1 MRIRVLVIASLL
13 GALCVAGAAAAQPTN
28 EAVTK
33 ADALFREGRALL
45 DRGEFAEACPKFE
58 ESQRLDPGLGTLLN
72 LADCYERT
80 DRLASALTAFSA
92 AEQQA
97 RALGEKKREVAAGDR
112 ARSLENRVSRLTIT
126 LLSGDRPAGFAVTR
140 NRVAVPAVDFGRPIA
155 VDPGTIVIEA
165 TAPDHRPWKSTV
177 EITAARATPQI
188 DIPVLEP
195 IAATRPPTGTDPRPI
210 ATTRTIDAGKG
221 RRRLG
226 LIVGGVGV
234 AGLGAGVVIGVLAKG
249 KYDDAI
255 DAHCPG
261 SPPVCD
267 ATGLAEVDDARS
279 QGTLG
284 TIVGGVGVA
293 AIAAGAVLWLT
304 APGARTVEITP
315 AASADGAGVT
325 VSGRF

>member
-1 MRIRVLVIASLL
+1 MRGWIVVIA
-13 GALCVAGAAAAQPTN
+13 ALVVSAAVAHAQPSDA
-28 EAVTK
+28 EQR
-33 ADALFREGRALL
+33 ADQLFQEGRTLIEA
-45 DRGEFAEACPKFE
+45 GKFAEACPKFE
-58 ESQRLDPGLGTLLN
+58 ESQRLDPALGTLLN

-165 TAPDHRPWKSTV
+165 TAPDHQPWKSTV
-177 EITAARATPQI
+177 EITAARATPQV
-188 DIPVLEP
+188 DIPLLAPTAV
-195 IAATRPPTGTDPRPI
+195 TRPPTGTDPPPV

-255 DAHCPG
+255 AAHCPG
-261 SPPVCD
+261 NPPVCD
-267 ATGLAEVDDARS
+267 ATGVAEVDDARS
-279 QGTLG
+279 LGTLG
-284 TIVGGVGVA
+284 TLVGGVGVA

-304 APGARTVEITP
+304 APGTRTVEITP
-315 AASADGAGVT
+315 TASADGAGVT